1 MTTQERSVEPAMDSS
16 PSPYLSLRQA
26 VRPAIFAH
34 FLLAEDQERA
44 RQLAAECED
53 LLFLTRELL
62 KAAGLASILG
72 AGSLGA
78 DPLGAGLGSGQL
90 DEDGGDRQAQLLGAY
105 AEAGLLWAKVV
116 GSTMALARAL
126 LDQGD
131 WDGVGRLASFLAD
144 AGEDSPA
151 AELKI
156 QLGKAVWGTYRDLLQ
171 DISNTMPPEA
181 ISSAIDALRAVL
193 LKVPEDVPD
202 RNREV
207 NRFLAP
213 LAASVH
219 AIMRDQGIDIP
230 YSSRVEHI
238 ATGGVARHPDIVKL
252 SLDEIA
258 AEFEGTVTGLVT
270 NKTGEACPGLSTI
283 LTRWR
288 SSGPTSSS
296 STGTWR
302 RTSRRSGATGVS
314 SGRSGGTTCT
324 GCSARRLMRSRQASR
339 CTWRP
344 PKATRRISP
353 P

>member
-1 MTTQERSVEPAMDSS
+1 MTTQQRIAEPAMDPS

-44 RQLAAECED
+44 RQLTAECED

-62 KAAGLASILG
+62 KAAGLAGILG
-72 AGSLGA
+72 AGA
-78 DPLGAGLGSGQL
+78 LGAGPLSAGHGPGPL

-126 LDQGD
+126 LDRGD
-131 WDGVGRLASFLAD
+131 WGAVRRLASFLAD
-144 AGEDSPA
+144 AGEDSTA
-151 AELKI
+151 AELKV
-156 QLGKAVWGTYRDLLQ
+156 QLGKAVWGAYREPLRG
-171 DISNTMPPEA
+171 ISAAMPPDA
-181 ISSAIDALRAVL
+181 IGSAIDALRAVL
-193 LKVPEDVPD
+193 LEVPDDVPD

-238 ATGGVARHPDIVKL
+238 ATGGVARYPDIVKL

-258 AEFEGTVTGLVT
+258 AEFEGTC
-270 NKTGEACPGLSTI
+270 NPPGN
-283 LTRWR
+283 
-288 SSGPTSSS
+288 G
-296 STGTWR
+296 
-302 RTSRRSGATGVS
+302 
-314 SGRSGGTTCT
+314 
-324 GCSARRLMRSRQASR
+324 
-339 CTWRP
+339 
-344 PKATRRISP
+344 
-353 P
+353 